1 MRPRIE
7 LGTLIES
14 LAAGPTAE
22 LYAVCRLGVRCC
34 LPLIPAVLPKDF
46 TTAAAYRWRTS
57 CRLPYTSSASI
68 FSSYLPCIC
77 IYILFAYY
85 LPFLPSYLYPLT
97 TLPPGTVD
105 RSLFTYTSRLSSSP
119 ILPPHRH
126 EYPSTN
132 SYYQPSASSL
142 RNIQPGLLLFLCW
155 PGQRLLWCVGLETS
169 IFLLFKLAGRKL
181 TFSVECSLQLRS
193 MRATHR
199 SRYCFYTSHF
209 TLFFELTSAAAR
221 RYPGGHRYCRD
232 AQPS

>member
-1 MRPRIE
+1 MVPGSLAHPYCKVRRREWEYREPREETVSVHLSALEMRPRIG

-14 LAAGPTAE
+14 LAAGKQRSSMR
-22 LYAVCRLGVRCC
+22 CVRCC

-105 RSLFTYTSRLSSSP
+105 RSLFTYTSRLSSP

-142 RNIQPGLLLFLCW
+142 CNIQPGLLLFLCW

-169 IFLLFKLAGRKL
+169 IFFIIQTSWTK
-181 TFSVECSLQLRS
+181 THLQR
-193 MRATHR
+193 
-199 SRYCFYTSHF
+199 
-209 TLFFELTSAAAR
+209 
-221 RYPGGHRYCRD
+221 
-232 AQPS
+232 